1 MGGQTG
7 IRTLYVSQADRRVF
21 ASFLDGYPLP
31 SILPFLPFLSSRTGR
46 RNNLKTI
53 FTLCNYLIKK
63 KDCNKLCKT
72 FICLT
77 VPANSSRMGRN
88 DSSGKFIIKPCT
100 IADEAGIGP
109 ARSQGSCGNI
119 AKKTACLAHYPT
131 CAGSSILTFAPSRAP
146 GHKSL
151 QTIGNKMCGRKR
163 NRTSN

>member
-7 IRTLYVSQADRRVF
+7 TRTLYVSQADRRIF
-21 ASFLDGYPLP
+21 ARSLMAALYHLYCPFCRSYPHGP
-31 SILPFLPFLSSRTGR
+31 VGC
-46 RNNLKTI
+46 NNLKTI
-53 FTLCNYLIKK
+53 FTLCNYLIKN

-77 VPANSSRMGRN
+77 VPANSSRMGGN

-131 CAGSSILTFAPSRAP
+131 CASSSILTFAPSQAP
-146 GHKSL
+146 GQSL

-163 NRTSN
+163 NRTSY